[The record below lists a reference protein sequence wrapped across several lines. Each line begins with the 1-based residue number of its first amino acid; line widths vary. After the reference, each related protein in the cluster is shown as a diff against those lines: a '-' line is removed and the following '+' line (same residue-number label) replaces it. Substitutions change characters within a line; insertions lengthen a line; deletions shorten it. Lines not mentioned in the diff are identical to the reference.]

1 VKTELQK
8 IRNLI
13 KTSEN
18 WPEVESGAVIRG
30 RMDGPNPDKFYIYSY
45 NRKHTIEIDTII
57 EKIWKKHPDIFNNFS
72 KKSIEKEIMHL
83 IRKKIECN
91 EEISQKDWSNLRENL
106 LKKKSVK
113 HEIFRELKGCVL
125 NSVKPIE
132 INDIVF
138 YNLKRHYS
146 FLKKNNKEAFTH
158 KYPSFFDI
166 KTTNTIISIIIT
178 AKEYDRAYEI
188 ADEKFK
194 RTENVL
200 RYLFTQTSHEKS
212 GFIKHDLGIFQFRDF
227 ELLESISISENRIG
241 GISKTTGT
249 YQILKLNK
257 NLLNSKKNNSKTI
270 WEILNKHNLTKIEK
284 RVLNSIEWIGK
295 AKYEHEID
303 KAFIQY
309 FFAIESLINFN
320 PQGII
325 SPSVTNQMREYI
337 SFILGKNKIE
347 RLEIDRLFTK
357 LYGIRSSIVHG
368 SKNNISKYNIEDTK
382 SLAERLVIKFLT
394 DTTLKKIDEK
404 DFSEFIKNEKYA
416 SC

>member
-1 VKTELQK
+1 VKTELLK

-18 WPEVESGAVIRG
+18 WPKVESGAIIRG
-30 RMDGPNPDKFYIYSY
+30 RMDGPYPDKFYIYSY
-45 NRKHTIEIDTII
+45 NRKNTIEIDSVI

-72 KKSIEKEIMHL
+72 KKSIEKEVMDL

-91 EEISQKDWSNLRENL
+91 EEITQKDWSNLRERL
-106 LKKKSVK
+106 LKKESVK

-125 NSVKPIE
+125 NSVKPVE
-132 INDIVF
+132 INDIIF

-146 FLKKNNKEAFTH
+146 FLKNNNEEAFSH
-158 KYPSFFDI
+158 EYPSFFDI
-166 KTTNTIISIIIT
+166 KTTNTIISIVIT
-178 AKEYDRAYEI
+178 AKDYDRAYEI

-194 RTENVL
+194 RVENIL

-212 GFIKHDLGIFQFRDF
+212 GFIKHDIGIFQFRDF

-249 YQILKLNK
+249 YQVLKLNK
-257 NLLNSKKNNSKTI
+257 NSLDSNKNNSKAI
-270 WEILNKHNLTKIEK
+270 WKILNKPNLGKIE
-284 RVLNSIEWIGK
+284 RRILNSIEWIGK
-295 AKYEHEID
+295 AKHEHEVE

-337 SFILGKNKIE
+337 SFILGIDKIE

-368 SKNNISKYNIEDTK
+368 SKNTISIYNIEDTK
-382 SLAERLVIKFLT
+382 LLAERLVIEFLT
-394 DTTLKKIDEK
+394 NATLKKIDEK
-404 DFSEFIKNEKYA
+404 DFNDFIKNKKYA